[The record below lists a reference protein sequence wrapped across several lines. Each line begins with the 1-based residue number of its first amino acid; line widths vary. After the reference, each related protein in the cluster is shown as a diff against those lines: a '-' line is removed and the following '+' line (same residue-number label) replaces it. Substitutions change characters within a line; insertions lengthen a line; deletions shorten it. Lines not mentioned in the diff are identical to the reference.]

1 MTALLPLLEACIPRP
16 KEQTSEEYAAD
27 LHKALG
33 GEIRTAAKAADFFT
47 GTYATPAMRRVTTG
61 IFDRLRHG
69 RAAGQPAFIRFDS
82 AFGGGKTHTLIAL
95 AAAAR
100 HPELVR
106 GGVAGGLL
114 PPELAVDDVQLVCF
128 TGENSDILQGM
139 AMDGTDRRAKSLTG
153 FLAYHLG
160 GEAAYDALKEHD
172 DRFSDPGAAGFQE
185 LIGDRPT
192 LILIDEPARWVA
204 ADKQIEGIRRAGD
217 GLRNALTAVAKAVA
231 NSERAA
237 LVIPT
242 AAPGSDACRDESEA
256 VRQQIQAVMQELDS
270 VAARTAPAF
279 TPSAAGGL
287 PATLRRRLFANA
299 KDKPAAE
306 RRGPSLRRRLAPPQP
321 VRY

>member
-95 AAAAR
+95 AATAR

-128 TGENSDILQGM
+128 TGENSDILHGM
-139 AMDGTDRRAKSLTG
+139 AMEGTDRRPPKNRGCAT
-153 FLAYHLG
+153 APTR
-160 GEAAYDALKEHD
+160 AAEIRQPPAPDNP
-172 DRFSDPGAAGFQE
+172 SVGAILSGQR
-185 LIGDRPT
+185 RPA
-192 LILIDEPARWVA
+192 PVA
-204 ADKQIEGIRRAGD
+204 ALIAPEIPLRNPNRAAPALSGRHSRRKPRCPGSCRVQYRRRSTPEARRMPPGPSGPPLAGKRKWYPWRDSNPRRA
-217 GLRNALTAVAKAVA
+217 T
-231 NSERAA
+231 
-237 LVIPT
+237 
-242 AAPGSDACRDESEA
+242 
-256 VRQQIQAVMQELDS
+256 
-270 VAARTAPAF
+270 
-279 TPSAAGGL
+279 
-287 PATLRRRLFANA
+287 
-299 KDKPAAE
+299 
-306 RRGPSLRRRLAPPQP
+306 
-321 VRY
+321 